1 MSKDTP
7 QNHIAAVKKVLD
19 RVSGY
24 SWPDDVRAALQ
35 DAQQRLAQLNAYV
48 EANTEES
55 RLADL
60 GRKSLA
66 LGASLNLNEVLT
78 QVMDTVID
86 LTHAERGFLM
96 LLEPQTGELKPYAA
110 RNIERATLEQKDMEY
125 SRTLIQGVIQSGVG
139 VLTTDA
145 QNDPRFAAQ
154 ASVVLYN
161 LRSVMCAPLRAR
173 QQVIGVIY
181 VDNRA
186 RSGLFTDV
194 DLKLL
199 NIFASQAAAAIEN
212 ARLYAQAD
220 QTLAVQLAENQRLFQ
235 ALQESIQSKTKFVST
250 VTHELRVP
258 MTSIKGYA
266 DLMRQGAVGP
276 VNEMQVSFLNV
287 VRNNVERMSALISDL
302 SDLSRIES
310 GRLALSLEMF
320 SPGDKILEVLNA
332 WRARWDEKQQLFELH
347 LPEGLPQVYADAL
360 RVGQVL
366 NNLLSNAHRYTP
378 QRGKISVQLSLEGGF
393 VRLEVSDTG
402 IGISPEDQANLFN
415 PFFRAEDTEVREQ
428 PGWGLALSVSKG
440 LVEAMGGKIGYSS
453 ALKQGSAFWFTL
465 PTSAP

>member
-310 GRLALSLEMF
+310 GRLALSLEML

-332 WRARWDEKQQLFELH
+332 WRARCDEKQQLFELH

>member
-86 LTHAERGFLM
+86 LTHAERGFLV

-332 WRARWDEKQQLFELH
+332 WRARCDEKQQLFELH

-415 PFFRAEDTEVREQ
+415 PFFRAEDTEVRDQ

>member
-332 WRARWDEKQQLFELH
+332 WRARCDEKQQLFELH